1 MIRTI
6 LLADDS
12 LTIQKVVELTF
23 ADTDYNVVAVSSGE
37 ELLQRI
43 VDSQPDLIICD
54 VIMPGK
60 DGYDVCQQIKSDPTT
75 LHIPVILLTG
85 TFEPFDRDRA
95 LAAGC
100 SEIVTKPFEARKLV
114 ETVESLLQET
124 GPEGILEEGPIPG
137 QVMPPQRFEGQIA
150 PPAHTV
156 PVVSRAAAETAP
168 LPSSQ
173 DAYRMQFVP
182 APAAVVPPPAAVVMP
197 PAAVVMPPLAA
208 QAPPLED
215 GLDFTSTGFAE
226 MEAAARRQAE
236 TSPPPPE
243 EGLEYEHPEELAADT
258 GWPPAAPRGAAD
270 TGPITEPIAPPAFAA
285 PAPPAFEEVA
295 AAPEPVPAAFEEVPA
310 AAEPP
315 AFEEVPQPADFPEGP
330 GFEEALPAEQPAFE
344 EAPPPADFPEEPGF
358 EEALL
363 AEQPAFE
370 EAPPPADFPEG
381 PGFAEALPAEQ
392 PAFEEAPPPADFPE
406 GPGFAEALPA
416 EQPAFEEAPP
426 PADFPEEP
434 GFAEAL
440 PAVQPA
446 FEEAPPPADF
456 PEQPGFEETLP
467 AVRPA
472 FEEAPPPADFPEEPG
487 FEEALLAEQPA
498 FAEPSSFAEA
508 PPPAES
514 VLAGSQPE
522 EAAGLWEAPPAQ
534 ARPFGEPELRD
545 RILEPPAFADAAGL
559 PEEAPTEDVT
569 DEALSQ
575 ATTPTFEEYLE
586 EPGALEEPSAH
597 ALAERAPIPAAR
609 VSTLSDEDVDRIARR
624 VLELSRDAL
633 ERIAWEIIP
642 DMAEVVIRERI
653 RQLEEDVEAAQ
664 PS

>member
-12 LTIQKVVELTF
+12 FTIQKVVELTF

-363 AEQPAFE
+363 AEQPAF
-370 EAPPPADFPEG
+370 
-381 PGFAEALPAEQ
+381 
-392 PAFEEAPPPADFPE
+392 
-406 GPGFAEALPA
+406 
-416 EQPAFEEAPP
+416 
-426 PADFPEEP
+426 
-434 GFAEAL
+434 
-440 PAVQPA
+440 
-446 FEEAPPPADF
+446 
-456 PEQPGFEETLP
+456 
-467 AVRPA
+467 
-472 FEEAPPPADFPEEPG
+472 
-487 FEEALLAEQPA
+487 
-498 FAEPSSFAEA
+498 AEPSSFAEA